1 MAHCSG
7 KSLKVLI
14 ILTLCSKAHYILLQN
29 EMAILTAYVSGVD
42 DHIDLKTGKRTSKA
56 RPIMCMSDFEGSGKM
71 KHLRHGQQ
79 PEGDPHIHDMPT
91 LEPFW
96 AAGFSFGRGH
106 FVVNIPYDQHLP

>member
-1 MAHCSG
+1 
-7 KSLKVLI
+7 
-14 ILTLCSKAHYILLQN
+14 
-29 EMAILTAYVSGVD
+29 MAILTAYVSGVD